1 MNITPQNK
9 SSRRGRAI
17 TLDLLALLAS
27 VPAAWARALGR
38 PGPLDLEAFVDGLR
52 WGLPFSFLLILSRR
66 FMHARKRGTTE
77 EYDYCTMNPKGRFKA
92 SELLSP
98 IPYINW
104 ERHTGEEAFFE
115 GLIDRDR
122 FVDTPGLALDVRCPG
137 TVEGVLAKLQ
147 PFRAAALHWDG
158 AAEGEGG
165 GYNVH
170 AVFDIPPTTANQW
183 TSDHGAR
190 MWVRISQIGEG
201 VCRVRAVFGVGGFGQ
216 GQPAGMLQGL
226 DLVISPTV
234 LTTLAT
240 GAALKT
246 EAKLRGAVSWWLM
259 VGTVLGVDEREF
271 TNLSNVNLT
280 AKTIAGGMESLANK
294 QTGKIVLWTV
304 AGTSGLLI
312 VASLVIYL
320 IAEVLS

>member
-1 MNITPQNK
+1 MDLTPKNK

-17 TLDLLALLAS
+17 AFDLLALFAS
-27 VPAAWARALGR
+27 VPAAYVRALGR
-38 PGPLDLEAFVDGLR
+38 PGPLDLGAFVDGLK

-66 FMHARKRGTTE
+66 FMHARKRGKTE

-98 IPYINW
+98 VPYINW
-104 ERHTGEEAFFE
+104 EKHAGEEAFFE

-122 FVDTPGLALDVRCPG
+122 FVDTPGLALDVRCPD
-137 TVEGVLAKLQ
+137 TVEGILTKLQ

-170 AVFDIPPTTANQW
+170 AVFDIPPAANQW

-190 MWVRISQIGEG
+190 MWVRISPIGEG
-201 VCRVRAVFGVGGFGQ
+201 ACRVRAVFGVGGFGQ
-216 GQPAGMLQGL
+216 GQPTGPLHGL
-226 DLVISPTV
+226 NLAISPTV
-234 LTTLAT
+234 LTTLAA

-259 VGTVLGVDEREF
+259 VGTVLGVGEREF
-271 TNLSNVNLT
+271 TDLSNANLT
-280 AKTIAGGMESLANK
+280 AKIIAGEMKSLANK

-304 AGTSGLLI
+304 VGTIGLLI
-312 VASLVIYL
+312 VAPLVIYM